1 MVLWLL
7 KSSPI
12 PSLFPIS
19 LNPWQLTNKSSFPKT
34 KQDPLDEMSASMV
47 ALRVIFCP
55 QLGTWRLLT
64 TRIPPETTSLMRV
77 LLMMVALRMVAFE
90 RVLSFT

>member
-1 MVLWLL
+1 MSL
-7 KSSPI
+7 K
-12 PSLFPIS
+12 
-19 LNPWQLTNKSSFPKT
+19 PWQFTSRSSLPNT
-34 KQDPLDEMSASMV
+34 KQDPLDEMSESMV

-64 TRIPPETTSLMRV
+64 TKIPPETTSLIRV